1 MRYCGCFLALLV
13 LVAPAASQQTAPIY
27 DLDGLIVTGV
37 PEPRSE
43 SSIGGTVTVLEG
55 RELSERGITRVVDA
69 LRTVPGVAVVES
81 GSFGGVASL
90 FLRGAESDYV
100 QVLIDGVQVNQPGG
114 AFDFSGLTTHN
125 VERIEVLRGPASALY
140 GSDAVGG
147 VVHIIT
153 RSGSGS
159 PTSTASITGGS
170 YGGRLWSLDLRGG
183 TESMS
188 YGFGLSDSETDGILA
203 FNNGFQN
210 RELSGVVRFLPDT
223 RSRIE
228 LATRLGGREFH
239 YPTDGSGNVVDQ
251 NAFTF
256 ADEIT
261 LGLDAERQVSE
272 RVRVDLSLSSFA
284 SDGGTDDAIDSG
296 ADTLGF
302 YGYTSLNSLERTRVR
317 VQSHV
322 LFSSS
327 TSGTLGAELSDQ
339 KQRSFSESL
348 SQYGPSSGE
357 SQNTRTNR
365 AAFLHVAS
373 GFEAVDLNAGAR
385 IEDNE
390 LFGSTST
397 WQVGASWGYAEGG
410 RFRASAGTG
419 IKEPTFFENYATG
432 FTIGNPDLAPER
444 SSSWEVG
451 WEQGL
456 LNETVQFSGVWF
468 DQDFQDLIQYTFS
481 PPNAGDPNYFNVAEA
496 SARGLEAGMSI
507 SSGALTAGGDFTWLA
522 TEVIDSGFDSGEG
535 ATFVEGEAL
544 LRRPKSVVGASV
556 SYRWNTGATL
566 NSSIR
571 RVGEREDRDFGSYP
585 AAPVILESYTLLD
598 ASAEMPLLTTGNRSR
613 LSLTLRASNLL
624 DAEYEQ
630 ISGFSA
636 PGRQVYL
643 GAKVGLGGGS

>member
-1 MRYCGCFLALLV
+1 MRYCGCLLALFV
-13 LVAPAASQQTAPIY
+13 AVAPASSQQTGPIY
-27 DLDGLIVTGV
+27 DLDGLIVTGA
-37 PEPRSE
+37 PGPRSE
-43 SSIGGTVTVLEG
+43 SAVGATVTVIEG

-159 PTSTASITGGS
+159 PTANASITGGS
-170 YGGRLWSLDLRGG
+170 YGGRSWSLDLRGG
-183 TESMS
+183 TESVS

-203 FNNGFQN
+203 FNNAFHN
-210 RELSGVVRFLPDT
+210 RELSGVVRFLPDA

-228 LATRLGGREFH
+228 LALREQGREFH

-251 NAFTF
+251 NAFTY

-261 LGLDAERQVSE
+261 VGLDAERQISE
-272 RVRVDLSLSSFA
+272 RIRVDLSLSSFA
-284 SDGGTDDAIDSG
+284 SDGGTDDAIDNE

-302 YGYTSLNSLERTRVR
+302 YGFTSLNALERRRVR

-322 LFSSS
+322 LLSGS
-327 TSGTLGAELSDQ
+327 TEGTIGAELSEQ
-339 KQRSFSESL
+339 EQRSLSESM

-357 SQNTRTNR
+357 SQNARTNR
-365 AAFLHVAS
+365 AAFLHVVS
-373 GFEAVDLNAGAR
+373 GLQSFDLNAGAR

-390 LFGSTST
+390 SFGNTST
-397 WQVGASWGYAEGG
+397 WQIGASWGYAEGG
-410 RFRASAGTG
+410 RLRASAGTG

-432 FTIGNPDLAPER
+432 FAIGNPNLKPEC
-444 SSSWEVG
+444 SSSWEAG
-451 WEQGL
+451 WEQSL
-456 LNETVQFSGVWF
+456 LGDVLHFSGVWF

-496 SARGLEAGMSI
+496 SARGFEASI
-507 SSGALTAGGDFTWLA
+507 NVSSGALTAGGDFTWLN

-535 ATFVEGEAL
+535 ATFVQGEAL
-544 LRRPKSVVGASV
+544 LRRPQSVIGASV
-556 SYRWNTGATL
+556 AYRWNTGATL
-566 NSSIR
+566 NSSVR
-571 RVGEREDRDFGSYP
+571 RVGEREDRDFGAYP
-585 AAPVILESYTLLD
+585 ATPVTLGSYTLLGF
-598 ASAEMPLLTTGNRSR
+598 SAEIPLLTQGNGSR
-613 LSLTLRASNLL
+613 LALTLRANNLL
-624 DAEYEQ
+624 DAQYERVF
-630 ISGFSA
+630 GFAS

-643 GAKVGLGGGS
+643 GAKIGLGGGS